1 MSWLENL
8 NNINLTSSSLA
19 TPMMTAATT
28 TTWNYYETVPLY
40 IDGVNIDIEL
50 LLKRLQCNY
59 NWINISQIT
68 YNYLMQRYKNN
79 VDKVEKYIFNERNDN
94 IIYMGVCEC
103 FQVNRLVRKY
113 AATKNNTTINTNY
126 IMKFYNDCCD
136 TLKIPSND
144 KSIIFINVDINYCC
158 DLEALLRTIAYM
170 SLLSKKHLYPLMDII
185 IIEKCTEE
193 DENNNISNNN
203 DCGDRICANRNC
215 NEINKNNIRNILLKF
230 KDYIL
235 KDCCSKIDYR
245 LYTNYNIETLFDI
258 IAKAYRSD
266 DFYTLDRL

>member
-8 NNINLTSSSLA
+8 NNINLASSSLA
-19 TPMMTAATT
+19 SSMMTATT
-28 TTWNYYETVPLY
+28 TMGNYYETAPLY
-40 IDGVNIDIEL
+40 VDGVNIDVEL

-59 NWINISQIT
+59 SWINISQIT

-79 VDKVEKYIFNERNDN
+79 IDKVEKYIFNERNDN
-94 IIYMGVCEC
+94 ILYMGVCEC

-113 AATKNNTTINTNY
+113 MTNTKNNATVNTNY

-144 KSIIFINVDINYCC
+144 KSIIIINVDINYYC
-158 DLEALLRTIAYM
+158 DLETLLRTIAYM

-185 IIEKCTEE
+185 IIENCIE
-193 DENNNISNNN
+193 DENNNSNNN
-203 DCGDRICANRNC
+203 NTNDRICANNNR

-245 LYTNYNIETLFDI
+245 LYANYNIETLFDI

-266 DFYTLDRL
+266 DFYTLDHL